1 MKKRTTLR
9 NVAFLLAMG
18 SAAAMVAGHVAGLSQ
33 NAIQSVSSRADS
45 EVKYSTYRLEA
56 EDATALYD
64 TYHYDS
70 AINAS
75 ELANGETGMGLNSC
89 WDTNFAV
96 YENVDFLDG
105 AVEVTVR
112 KNLPRASAMEM
123 WIDPVIDSS
132 SKSFTGGTKIVD
144 MEFSLQSMGWT
155 VWENFTAPVEGL
167 PQGMHTLVVKFKTA
181 GSTAHNQNLAAVNW
195 YEFKLIDNRED
206 LQSLVAV
213 EKNVTVE
220 KFSTV
225 QLAFNYVPE
234 KVFQKDVEWSVVS
247 STPEDA
253 VELNQKGEVTGLKKG
268 NAVVRATSTWN
279 SSIYA
284 EFNVEVTD
292 IVSEGPIV
300 IEGENW
306 TDSYECAQSTLNGE
320 GSEASG
326 GKGWKSDNAHKN
338 AWTTYKFYTNEA
350 GAYDLSVWYVTM
362 NTRWISVQI
371 NDQPAHVI
379 CCDILTGNW
388 NGAPSADAPG
398 VAHKNV
404 TVYCREGEN
413 ILTVR
418 PMHGYSPEPG
428 VTQPYSPSVDR
439 FELVKSDV
447 EMEEPEA
454 QKIICDVDDYT
465 NLSNS
470 KVDDRV
476 ALDPKR
482 GLVISGNGVASYEVN
497 APVEGVYC
505 MNINY
510 VVGDLCWISVTVNGA
525 TQYVSF
531 LEYVQGAWGQ
541 KASDPIYQRQV
552 LVYLQKGVNYVDLGQ
567 YKKLGGSDA
576 SKRDN
581 SPVIGRMTYEL
592 VSYPDM
598 QVPEMNSLA
607 YSASMADVVKW
618 NSTFND
624 NAFNDHSEFTT
635 SVSDSNEATVTG
647 EFPWPVMVTGYAFA
661 TQNDAKDWTVEV
673 SANGENWKT
682 LVATTTSSR
691 TVFVAPAT
699 KGNLTTVEVEK
710 PYGGIGAMKYVRLNI
725 KGSEAAVLSEFCVF
739 GNPYVSEECHVP
751 AGLLTPGATDYESS
765 HPGFDTQTWHEGI
778 DKLFNGICTDR
789 FTVAKDGDGSMG
801 DFDDIT
807 IDVYLSEAAVVKSY
821 MVSTHYTTR
830 DMMNERNPTAWELYR
845 GPAPAE
851 VSLYEAGDEWTR
863 IDSREGMN
871 FVVPGSS
878 LVMNADNETE
888 SDSYRFVIKNRRGM
902 ATHLAA
908 LQLFAKDVTTGIE
921 AAEAEVADAVMVS
934 GGKGVIEIAATAEK
948 AYAVYTTTGVM
959 VAAGEVDEAG
969 VSIDTAQG
977 IYVVA
982 VGNKA
987 VKVLVK

>member
-1 MKKRTTLR
+1 
-9 NVAFLLAMG
+9 
-18 SAAAMVAGHVAGLSQ
+18 
-33 NAIQSVSSRADS
+33 
-45 EVKYSTYRLEA
+45 
-56 EDATALYD
+56 
-64 TYHYDS
+64 
-70 AINAS
+70 
-75 ELANGETGMGLNSC
+75 
-89 WDTNFAV
+89 
-96 YENVDFLDG
+96 
-105 AVEVTVR
+105 
-112 KNLPRASAMEM
+112 
-123 WIDPVIDSS
+123 
-132 SKSFTGGTKIVD
+132 
-144 MEFSLQSMGWT
+144 
-155 VWENFTAPVEGL
+155 
-167 PQGMHTLVVKFKTA
+167 
-181 GSTAHNQNLAAVNW
+181 
-195 YEFKLIDNRED
+195 
-206 LQSLVAV
+206 
-213 EKNVTVE
+213 
-220 KFSTV
+220 
-225 QLAFNYVPE
+225 
-234 KVFQKDVEWSVVS
+234 
-247 STPEDA
+247 
-253 VELNQKGEVTGLKKG
+253 
-268 NAVVRATSTWN
+268 
-279 SSIYA
+279 
-284 EFNVEVTD
+284 
-292 IVSEGPIV
+292 
-300 IEGENW
+300 
-306 TDSYECAQSTLNGE
+306 
-320 GSEASG
+320 
-326 GKGWKSDNAHKN
+326 
-338 AWTTYKFYTNEA
+338 
-350 GAYDLSVWYVTM
+350 
-362 NTRWISVQI
+362 
-371 NDQPAHVI
+371 
-379 CCDILTGNW
+379 
-388 NGAPSADAPG
+388 
-398 VAHKNV
+398 
-404 TVYCREGEN
+404 
-413 ILTVR
+413 
-418 PMHGYSPEPG
+418 
-428 VTQPYSPSVDR
+428 
-439 FELVKSDV
+439 
-447 EMEEPEA
+447 
-454 QKIICDVDDYT
+454 
-465 NLSNS
+465 
-470 KVDDRV
+470 
-476 ALDPKR
+476 
-482 GLVISGNGVASYEVN
+482 
-497 APVEGVYC
+497 
-505 MNINY
+505 
-510 VVGDLCWISVTVNGA
+510 
-525 TQYVSF
+525 
-531 LEYVQGAWGQ
+531 
-541 KASDPIYQRQV
+541 
-552 LVYLQKGVNYVDLGQ
+552 
-567 YKKLGGSDA
+567 
-576 SKRDN
+576 
-581 SPVIGRMTYEL
+581 
-592 VSYPDM
+592 
-598 QVPEMNSLA
+598 
-607 YSASMADVVKW
+607 MADVVKW

-725 KGSEAAVLSEFCVF
+725 KGSEAAALSEFCVF

-969 VSIDTAQG
+969 VSIDAAQG

>member
-167 PQGMHTLVVKFKTA
+167 PQGAHTLVVKFKTA
-181 GSTAHNQNLAAVNW
+181 GSTNHNQNLAAVNW

-413 ILTVR
+413 TLTVR
-418 PMHGYSPEPG
+418 PMHGYSPESG

-447 EMEEPEA
+447 EMEEPAAWTEA
-454 QKIICDVDDYT
+454 DRMEYEIEDYT
-465 NLSNS
+465 YISGGASISN
-470 KVDDRV
+470 RV
-476 ALDPKR
+476 AFGTGK
-482 GLVISGNGVASYEVN
+482 GGIIATNGVFGYEVV

-505 MNINY
+505 MSIGYATANRR
-510 VVGDLCWISVTVNGA
+510 WISVTVNGGEP
-525 TQYVSF
+525 QYVSF
-531 LEYVQGAWGQ
+531 LEMTGWGQ
-541 KASDPIYQRQV
+541 DAGEFVPQRKV
-552 LVYLQKGVNYVDLGQ
+552 LVYLFKGVNTVRLGQ
-567 YKKLGGSDA
+567 YMKTGGSDA
-576 SKRDN
+576 SESDN
-581 SPVIGRMTYEL
+581 SPALDRLTFDL
-592 VSYPDM
+592 VYYPDM
-598 QVPEMNSLA
+598 QAPEQTNTSFYNYTLSEVA
-607 YSASMADVVKW
+607 KWTSPFDAGKFADH
-618 NSTFND
+618 NEYTS
-624 NAFNDHSEFTT
+624 SEIAETT
-635 SVSDSNEATVTG
+635 AAVTA
-647 EFPWPVMVTGYAFA
+647 EFPWPIVISGYAFA
-661 TQNDAKDWTVEV
+661 TKNNPQDWKVQI
-673 SANGENWKT
+673 SSDNENWKDVT
-682 LVATTTSSR
+682 IESKQKL
-691 TVFVAPAT
+691 
-699 KGNLTTVEVEK
+699 GLITTVQLAN
-710 PYGGIGAMKYVRLNI
+710 PYDDVANTSGKYVRLLI
-725 KGSEAAVLSEFCVF
+725 SGDEAASLGEFCIW
-739 GNPYVSEECHVP
+739 GNPYVSEACHVP
-751 AGLLTPGATDYESS
+751 AGVLSQDFSNYQTS
-765 HPGFDTQTWHEGI
+765 HVGLKETWNEGI
-778 DKLFNGICTDR
+778 DRIFSGFCTDR
-789 FTVAKDGDGSMG
+789 FTVNKEAMG
-801 DFDDIT
+801 DYDDIT
-807 IDVYLSEAAVVKSY
+807 IDFNLDEAVAVKSY
-821 MVSTHYTTR
+821 LMATHRSDLLY
-830 DMMNERNPTAWELYR
+830 RNPTKWEFYR
-845 GPAPAE
+845 GPADTE
-851 VSLYEAGDEWTR
+851 VSLMADGETEWTL
-863 IDSREGMN
+863 IDARENMN
-871 FVVPGSS
+871 FMVPAST
-878 LVMNADNETE
+878 LVMDADNETA
-888 SDSYRFVIKNRRGM
+888 SNRYRLVIKDRRDQE
-902 ATHLAA
+902 THLAA
-908 LQLFAKDVTTGIE
+908 FQMFADSSTTGVE
-921 AAEAEVADAVMVS
+921 GAEVEAKAEAVMVA
-934 GGKGVIEIAATAEK
+934 GGKDVIEIAATTAQ
-948 AYAVYTTTGVM
+948 AYAVYTMTGVM
-959 VAAGEVDEAG
+959 VAAGEVAEAG
-969 VSIDTAQG
+969 VSVDAAQG
-977 IYVVA
+977 IYVVT
-982 VGNKA
+982 VGGKA

>member
-9 NVAFLLAMG
+9 NVAFLLTMG

-497 APVEGVYC
+497 APVEGVYR

-541 KASDPIYQRQV
+541 
-552 LVYLQKGVNYVDLGQ
+552 
-567 YKKLGGSDA
+567 
-576 SKRDN
+576 
-581 SPVIGRMTYEL
+581 
-592 VSYPDM
+592 
-598 QVPEMNSLA
+598 
-607 YSASMADVVKW
+607 
-618 NSTFND
+618 
-624 NAFNDHSEFTT
+624 
-635 SVSDSNEATVTG
+635 
-647 EFPWPVMVTGYAFA
+647 
-661 TQNDAKDWTVEV
+661 
-673 SANGENWKT
+673 
-682 LVATTTSSR
+682 
-691 TVFVAPAT
+691 
-699 KGNLTTVEVEK
+699 
-710 PYGGIGAMKYVRLNI
+710 
-725 KGSEAAVLSEFCVF
+725 
-739 GNPYVSEECHVP
+739 
-751 AGLLTPGATDYESS
+751 
-765 HPGFDTQTWHEGI
+765 
-778 DKLFNGICTDR
+778 
-789 FTVAKDGDGSMG
+789 
-801 DFDDIT
+801 
-807 IDVYLSEAAVVKSY
+807 
-821 MVSTHYTTR
+821 
-830 DMMNERNPTAWELYR
+830 
-845 GPAPAE
+845 
-851 VSLYEAGDEWTR
+851 
-863 IDSREGMN
+863 
-871 FVVPGSS
+871 
-878 LVMNADNETE
+878 
-888 SDSYRFVIKNRRGM
+888 
-902 ATHLAA
+902 
-908 LQLFAKDVTTGIE
+908 
-921 AAEAEVADAVMVS
+921 
-934 GGKGVIEIAATAEK
+934 
-948 AYAVYTTTGVM
+948 
-959 VAAGEVDEAG
+959 
-969 VSIDTAQG
+969 
-977 IYVVA
+977 
-982 VGNKA
+982 
-987 VKVLVK
+987 

>member
-1 MKKRTTLR
+1 MKKRSTLR
-9 NVAFLLAMG
+9 NVAFMLAMG
-18 SAAAMVAGHVAGLSQ
+18 SAAAMVAGHVAGLTQ

-439 FELVKSDV
+439 FELVKTDV
-447 EMEEPEA
+447 EMEEPAAWTEA
-454 QKIICDVDDYT
+454 DRMEYEIEDYT
-465 NLSNS
+465 YISGSASISN
-470 KVDDRV
+470 RV
-476 ALDPKR
+476 AFGTGKGGILA
-482 GLVISGNGVASYEVN
+482 SNGVFGYEVV

-505 MNINY
+505 MSIGYATANRR
-510 VVGDLCWISVTVNGA
+510 WISVTVNGGEP
-525 TQYVSF
+525 QYVSF
-531 LEYVQGAWGQ
+531 LERTGWGES
-541 KASDPIYQRQV
+541 AGEFVPQRKV
-552 LVYLQKGVNYVDLGQ
+552 LVYLYEGLNTVALGQ
-567 YKKLGGSDA
+567 YKKTGGSDA
-576 SKRDN
+576 SESDN
-581 SPVIGRMTYEL
+581 SPALDRLTFDL
-592 VSYPDM
+592 VSYPAM
-598 QVPEMNSLA
+598 EAPERGVTFHSYTLA
-607 YSASMADVVKW
+607 EIAKW
-618 NSTFND
+618 TSPFETGKFT
-624 NAFNDHSEFTT
+624 DHNEYTSSEISETT
-635 SVSDSNEATVTG
+635 ATVTA
-647 EFPWPVMVTGYAFA
+647 EFPWPIVMTGYSFA
-661 TQNDAKDWTVEV
+661 TQNNPKDWKVQV
-673 SANGENWKT
+673 SANGETWND
-682 LVATTTSSR
+682 VAIKSSS
-691 TVFVAPAT
+691 
-699 KGNLTTVEVEK
+699 KLGLITTVTLDS
-710 PYGGIGAMKYVRLNI
+710 PFATAATHAGKYVRLTI
-725 KGSEAAVLSEFCVF
+725 SGDEPASLGEFCIW
-739 GNPYVSEECHVP
+739 GNPYVSAECHVP
-751 AGLLTPGATDYESS
+751 AGVLPQNFSNYVSTHNGFPGENVDKMLNGLL
-765 HPGFDTQTWHEGI
+765 
-778 DKLFNGICTDR
+778 NNR
-789 FTVAKDGDGSMG
+789 FTVAQSGDGAMG
-801 DFDDIT
+801 DYDDIT
-807 IDVYLSEAAVVKSY
+807 IDFTLDKAVAVKSY
-821 MVSTHYTTR
+821 MIAMHYSTSY
-830 DMMNERNPTAWELYR
+830 DRNPTKWELYR
-845 GPAPAE
+845 GAAE
-851 VSLYEAGDEWTR
+851 TEEALYANDETPWTL
-863 IDSREGMN
+863 IDSRDNMN
-871 FVVPGSS
+871 FVMPGSA
-878 LVMNADNETE
+878 LVMDADNETA
-888 SDSYRFVIKNRRGM
+888 SKAYRLVIKDRRNK
-902 ATHLAA
+902 ATHIGGF
-908 LQLFAKDVTTGIE
+908 QMFADSSVTGIE
-921 AAEAEVADAVMVS
+921 GTEANAEVVMVA
-934 GGKGVIEIAATAEK
+934 GGKGVIEIAATTAQ
-948 AYAVYTTTGVM
+948 AYAVYTMTGMM
-959 VAAGEVDEAG
+959 VAAGEVAEAG
-969 VSIDTAQG
+969 VSVDAAQG
-977 IYVVA
+977 IYVVT
-982 VGNKA
+982 VGGKA